1 MAAFDLDA
9 VRSRFPA
16 LSRTEGGRPV
26 AYLDGP
32 GGTQVPAEVVEAMS
46 GRLRV
51 GTSNIGGA
59 FGASREADAVVAAA
73 RQAVA
78 DLVGGRAEEVAF
90 GQNMTSL
97 TFAVS
102 RALARTWG
110 PGDEVVVTR
119 LDHDANVT
127 PWRLAAADRGA
138 AVRVVDFD
146 PADGTLDLSHL
157 ERLLGGR
164 TRLLAVTAASNAL
177 GTTPPVRQAADLA
190 HAAGA
195 LVYVDAVHYAPHRLV
210 DVAALGADF
219 LACSA
224 YKFFGPHTGVLW
236 GKAGLLA
243 DPGGLQ
249 GGPGARRRAG
259 EVGDRH
265 PVVRIAGRGGGCGG
279 LPGEP
284 GAGRWPPGAP
294 GRGLAGDRRPRG
306 GPGGSLPGRGGRP
319 AARPPVSASPT
330 PPASAERTPTFALE
344 VAGMSP
350 DEASRRL
357 GAQGIHTWS
366 GDYYAVGVME
376 RLGVAGAGRPAP
388 HRLRPLQ
395 HGRRGGPGA
404 RRFGGPG
411 GLRPAGGSGLAAAA
425 EPGSDDHQRHP
436 GDGQGRGSSS
446 WRTRVPSSMATT
458 GRK

>member
-1 MAAFDLDA
+1 MARRDPIPSPVMTALDVSA

-16 LSRTEGGRPV
+16 LSRTEEGRPV

-32 GGTQVPAEVVEAMS
+32 GGTQVPAGVIEAMA

-59 FGASREADAVVAAA
+59 FGASLEADAVVEAA
-73 RQAVA
+73 REATA
-78 DLVGGRAEEVAF
+78 DLLGGRPGEVAF

-102 RALARTWG
+102 RALARSWG

-138 AVRVVDFD
+138 AVRLVDFD
-146 PADGTLDLSHL
+146 PADGTLDLAHL
-157 ERLLGGR
+157 ERVLGSR

-177 GTTPPVRQAADLA
+177 GTVPPVRRAADLA

-195 LVYVDAVHYAPHRLV
+195 LVYIDAVHYTPHRLV

-236 GKAGLLA
+236 GREALLEA
-243 DPGGLQ
+243 LEAYKVVPAPDS
-249 GGPGARRRAG
+249 GPGKWETGTQSFESLAGVAAAVDYLASLGQAAARRERLAAAYAAIREHEEALARRFLAG
-259 EVGDRH
+259 VAALSQ
-265 PVVRIAGRGGGCGG
+265 VR
-279 LPGEP
+279 LY
-284 GAGRWPPGAP
+284 
-294 GRGLAGDRRPRG
+294 GLAE
-306 GPGGSLPGRGGRP
+306 
-319 AARPPVSASPT
+319 PT
-330 PPASAERTPTFALE
+330 RLGERTPTFALE
-344 VAGMSP
+344 VAGLSSE
-350 DEASRRL
+350 EASRRL
-357 GAQGIHTWS
+357 GDQGLHTWS

-376 RLGVAGAGRPAP
+376 HLGVAS
-388 HRLRPLQ
+388 
-395 HGRRGGPGA
+395 RGGLLRIGFVHYNTA
-404 RRFGGPG
+404 AEVDRVLAALA
-411 GLRPAGGSGLAAAA
+411 GLRG
-425 EPGSDDHQRHP
+425 
-436 GDGQGRGSSS
+436 
-446 WRTRVPSSMATT
+446 
-458 GRK
+458 

>member
-16 LSRTEGGRPV
+16 LARTEGGRPV

-32 GGTQVPAEVVEAMS
+32 GGTQVPAEVVEAVS

-102 RALARTWG
+102 RALARAWG

-164 TRLLAVTAASNAL
+164 PRLLAVTAASNAL

-224 YKFFGPHTGVLW
+224 YKFFGPHTGALW

-243 DPGGLQ
+243 TLQ
-249 GGPGARRRAG
+249 AYKVVPAPEVGPGKWETG
-259 EVGDRH
+259 TQSFES
-265 PVVRIAGRGGGCGG
+265 
-279 LPGEP
+279 
-284 GAGRWPPGAP
+284 
-294 GRGLAGDRRPRG
+294 LAGVAAAVDYLASLGEGACRRERLVAALAAIG
-306 GPGGSLPGRGGRP
+306 DHEAAL
-319 AARPPVSASPT
+319 AARFLAGVAALPHLRLYGIAD
-330 PPASAERTPTFALE
+330 PARSAERTPTFALE

-376 RLGVAGAGRPAP
+376 RLGVAG
-388 HRLRPLQ
+388 
-395 HGRRGGPGA
+395 RGGL
-404 RRFGGPG
+404 
-411 GLRPAGGSGLAAAA
+411 LRIGFVHYNTAA
-425 EPGSDDHQRHP
+425 EV
-436 GDGQGRGSSS
+436 DGVLGALEDLG
-446 WRTRVPSSMATT
+446 
-458 GRK
+458 G

>member
-1 MAAFDLDA
+1 MTALDISA

-16 LSRTEGGRPV
+16 LCRTEEGRPV

-32 GGTQVPAEVVEAMS
+32 GGTQAPAGVIEAMA

-59 FGASREADAVVAAA
+59 FGASREADAVVAGA
-73 RQAVA
+73 REAVA
-78 DLVGGRAEEVAF
+78 DLLGGHPEEVAF

-102 RALARTWG
+102 RALARSWG

-119 LDHDANVT
+119 LDHDANVA

-138 AVRVVDFD
+138 AVRLVDFD
-146 PADGTLDLSHL
+146 PADGTLDLAHL
-157 ERLLGGR
+157 ERVLGPN

-177 GTTPPVRQAADLA
+177 GTVPPVRRAADLA

-236 GKAGLLA
+236 GREALLEA
-243 DPGGLQ
+243 LEAYKVVPAPDS
-249 GGPGARRRAG
+249 GPGKWETGTQSFESMAGVAAAVDYLASLGAGGIRRERLAAAYAAIG
-259 EVGDRH
+259 NHEEAL
-265 PVVRIAGRGGGCGG
+265 AGRFLAGVAD
-279 LPGEP
+279 LPNV
-284 GAGRWPPGAP
+284 RLY
-294 GRGLAGDRRPRG
+294 GLAE
-306 GPGGSLPGRGGRP
+306 P
-319 AARPPVSASPT
+319 ARLG
-330 PPASAERTPTFALE
+330 ERTATFALE
-344 VAGMSP
+344 VAGLSP
-350 DEASRRL
+350 EEASRRL
-357 GAQGIHTWS
+357 GDLGLHTWS

-376 RLGVAGAGRPAP
+376 HLGVAA
-388 HRLRPLQ
+388 
-395 HGRRGGPGA
+395 RGGLLRIGFVHYNTA
-404 RRFGGPG
+404 EEVDRALEALA
-411 GLRPAGGSGLAAAA
+411 GLRG
-425 EPGSDDHQRHP
+425 
-436 GDGQGRGSSS
+436 
-446 WRTRVPSSMATT
+446 
-458 GRK
+458 